1 MNDID
6 VLLDNLKKQ
15 ASEEQE
21 LLSKTYAG
29 ITPQFTEKTFD
40 NFTAETESEKKFLS
54 VCKDFVFGRTEQRSM
69 LMIGSNG
76 CGKTHMSCA
85 IGNHFIS
92 KNKKVRYIKADTLQ
106 DQIRTY
112 WNNSL
117 TTEAFIKK
125 LSGYDIVI
133 IDDLGKEYTDK
144 NEMNRQTINQVID
157 YLYEHNIRFIISTNF
172 NGKELTEKYG
182 TAVLS
187 RLNEACLILDIKK
200 AINDKRLE
208 CATIVKF

>member
-1 MNDID
+1 MDDID
-6 VLLDNLKKQ
+6 NLINNLKKQ
-15 ASEEQE
+15 AVVEQE

-40 NFTAETESEKKFLS
+40 NFIVQTDSEKKFIS
-54 VCKDFVFGRTEQRSM
+54 ICKDFASGRTKQRSM
-69 LMIGSNG
+69 LMLGSNG

-85 IGNHFIS
+85 IGNHFIG
-92 KNKKVRYIKADTLQ
+92 KNKKVRYLKADTIQ

-117 TTEAFIKK
+117 TTEVFIKK
-125 LSGYDIVI
+125 LSSYDIVI

-144 NEMNRQTINQVID
+144 NEINRQTINQIID
-157 YLYEHNIRFIISTNF
+157 YLYEHKIRFIISTNF
-172 NGKELTEKYG
+172 NGTELTEKYG

-187 RLNEACLILDIKK
+187 RLNESCVILDIKK

-208 CATIVKF
+208 CANIVKF